1 MVRMME
7 PEILVYCLEKD
18 KAMVTSI
25 LRTCEKKFN
34 ETIEEQLGKSRNLI
48 IRTAVQ
54 IDSF

>member
-1 MVRMME
+1 MME

-34 ETIEEQLGKSRNLI
+34 ETIEEQLGKSINLI
-48 IRTAVQ
+48 IRTAMQ
-54 IDSF
+54 IDFI